1 MGVRC
6 TCPLSQLTHQRC
18 VAPQLWDYESGGFE
32 RTLKGHTNAVQ
43 WVTFDKAGGFLGT
56 RQPDASRRHPRAL
69 LAHTHPYPWVC
80 TSQRPAP
87 LI

>member
-56 RQPDASRRHPRAL
+56 RRASLIRYDVTTEACWLTHTRGPAL
-69 LAHTHPYPWVC
+69 HSVLL
-80 TSQRPAP
+80 R
-87 LI
+87 